1 VRTGSQGGRR
11 ARTHGRN
18 RRAVGMVATDR
29 DLALMIEQRIEHMQR
44 LACRCRDQLGEERP
58 VAVGE
63 MGVDLEP
70 RLLAV
75 MSIETAGGTAEPTG
89 LEELP
94 VGRRSSTAPE
104 YRRKRLTLLLI
115 DPRASIAVS
124 RSSRSARRL
133 SMKRSKS
140 ASTTTGSVSV
150 LCRSCRVS
158 SGVRRKKVPR
168 WEPQSVSS
176 LDRSQ
181 YPSSSG
187 SR

>member
-1 VRTGSQGGRR
+1 EAKEGAEREHMVGI
-11 ARTHGRN
+11 AA
-18 RRAVGMVATDR
+18 AVGMVATDR
-29 DLALMIEQRIEHMQR
+29 DVALMIEQRIEHMQR
-44 LACRCRDQLGEERP
+44 LARRCRDQLGEERP

-115 DPRASIAVS
+115 DQTSQRQGIRLLADVPVGHPGELAEAGDAARFGHASQQ
-124 RSSRSARRL
+124 SSS
-133 SMKRSKS
+133 S
-140 ASTTTGSVSV
+140 TGS
-150 LCRSCRVS
+150 
-158 SGVRRKKVPR
+158 G
-168 WEPQSVSS
+168 
-176 LDRSQ
+176 
-181 YPSSSG
+181 
-187 SR
+187 